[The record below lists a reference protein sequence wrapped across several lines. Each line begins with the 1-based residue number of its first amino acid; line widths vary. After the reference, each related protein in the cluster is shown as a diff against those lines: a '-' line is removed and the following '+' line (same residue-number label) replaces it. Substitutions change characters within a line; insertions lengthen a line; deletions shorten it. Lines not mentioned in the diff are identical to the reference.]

1 MLKAMAVWDTEENE
15 RGRRYHARQEFL
27 MGTLFAEAAAWVDS
41 EECAQDIKDRFGDYM
56 SADKELLF
64 HRLYIVN
71 SGYGM
76 GESCFHWLWRLIVD
90 IMPTFFR
97 FLEIGVYKGQI
108 LSLVKLLAN
117 REHKFA
123 DVTGVTLLSDFAGDT
138 GEFPKFE
145 DVDYRE
151 RIEDLHD
158 RYDLFQPRLVV
169 GDSTAQ
175 ETQAEVRKYGPF
187 DIVYIDGCHE
197 YNYVMKDLLGYSPM
211 VRPGGLLVVDDC
223 SSNLNMPKGFFKGIE
238 PVSRAV
244 RMVIETD
251 PRWEHLLA
259 VAHNRVWRM
268 GAVLPADCKLRDNRK
283 RNPA

>member
-1 MLKAMAVWDTEENE
+1 MRLGEETVV
-15 RGRRYHARQEFL
+15 
-27 MGTLFAEAAAWVDS
+27 GTLSTEATAWVDS
-41 EECAQDIKDRFGDYM
+41 EECAQDIKDRFERYM
-56 SADKELLF
+56 SADLELLF

-71 SGYGM
+71 NSYGM
-76 GESCFHWLWRLIVD
+76 GERCFHWLWRLIVD
-90 IMPTFFR
+90 AMPTFFR

-117 REHKFA
+117 REKKFA
-123 DVTGVTLLSDFAGDT
+123 DVTGVTLLSGFAGGT

-158 RYDLFQPRLVV
+158 RYGLFHPRLIV

-175 ETQAEVRKYGPF
+175 RTQQKVKEFGPF

-197 YNYVMKDLLGYSPM
+197 YDYVMKDLLAYPSM
-211 VRPGGLLVVDDC
+211 VKSGGLLVVDDA
-223 SSNLNMPKGFFKGIE
+223 SWYLDMPKSFFRGIE

-244 RMVIETD
+244 RTIIETD
-251 PRWEHLLA
+251 PQWKHLLA
-259 VAHNRVWRM
+259 VVHNRVWRRS
-268 GAVLPADCKLRDNRK
+268 CIF
-283 RNPA
+283 